1 MIAPPNSLSI
11 QPPAIPNVAASL
23 TAASQAGTNT
33 TAPREVGAMF
43 RDTLRR
49 AVGAVNEQAH
59 SADAAA
65 QTMVAGNGANLH
77 ETMIELEKADLSVR
91 LAVRIGQKLVQAYQE
106 VSRMQV

>member
-1 MIAPPNSLSI
+1 
-11 QPPAIPNVAASL
+11 
-23 TAASQAGTNT
+23 
-33 TAPREVGAMF
+33 MF

-59 SADAAA
+59 TADAAA
-65 QTMVAGNGANLH
+65 QNMVAGQGANLH